1 MVVRV
6 NSISG
11 NQSYVAHADLN
22 THLRGTSTPI
32 SLYETLTFVSHRFPP
47 FPPKVNDP
55 AFGYTQGVN
64 FLAGILLCY
73 MAEEGTPSACTYVIK
88 MVQCVV

>member
-6 NSISG
+6 TSISV
-11 NQSYVAHADLN
+11 NQSYLAHADLN
-22 THLRGTSTPI
+22 THL
-32 SLYETLTFVSHRFPP
+32 TLRNTHIRFPP

-73 MAEEGTPSACTYVIK
+73 MAEEGKPSACTYGIK